1 MKFKRHILM
10 SSALAS
16 MAAVLS
22 MGIGVSA
29 VHAQD
34 TAAAADDST
43 TIVVTGIRKS
53 LQSALKQKRNSDRVE
68 EVITAEDIGKFP
80 DKNVADSLSRA
91 TGVNVVT
98 GSANAGGFGENEHIS
113 IRGTAPELNL
123 TLMDGHNMATGDWFV
138 LDQAAGGRSF
148 NYTMLPSEVVGTIE
162 VIKSSSADL
171 PEGGIGGTVDV
182 HVRKPLDLPS
192 NTFAASAQ
200 AMYATLPGKTEPNV
214 SGMYSWKSDDH
225 KVGFLVGAFYE
236 KRSFRRDG
244 QEVLGYSDIANFA
257 GSGKTV
263 SVPSLIGNAFF
274 QQERVREGG
283 NFMLQ
288 FKQDDTFELDVSGL
302 YTYLKADNSNHN
314 FMMWG
319 SHLGAHTPEPGYTT
333 FVSPADG
340 KTYLSSATWTAADA
354 GSDGTLVQDDIFRK
368 AHSNS
373 YDLNIDLTW
382 NPSDRLGV
390 KGQLG
395 YTHGEG
401 VTDDSAAWETYWTGT
416 PPNPDP
422 STNPDL
428 SPNNVGASFK
438 LGKVTDVTYTGLP
451 TDPTVASYLNNHYS
465 WSWGGKV
472 SSPDKELYAKIDV
485 DYQVGDGFFKDV
497 LFGARMTDHRRDLI
511 NTAYG
516 WAGNGANNGKT
527 IIDLGTVFTGDTTP
541 SDYSDGLSGDLRGY
555 SFSNGDAVYK
565 YLDGHNGGRQFGF
578 YGQASFGVKEKTN
591 AYYVMTKIGGD
602 NWRGNVGVRAVHTET
617 TAIQYSTTVADRP
630 IASLFAPPTVD
641 ANGVVTDPGGY
652 GIAETKHSYW
662 DILPSLNISYKATPD
677 IVIRASAAK
686 VMTRPGYAQLA
697 GYFSLVDTNFTGT
710 AGGNPNLDPFR
721 ATQFNLGAEWYYAPQ
736 ALVSVGIFDMQIDNY
751 ITTDSFHGFY
761 TDLKNPQGHD
771 FLISGPVNG
780 GGGTDKGL
788 EANLQQ
794 PFGDTGFGFIAN
806 YTYSDGKTDAGKP
819 IDGNSKN
826 TFNLTGYFEN
836 DKVSTRLAY
845 NFRSK
850 FQSGTDRGTAM
861 WQDDY
866 GTLDGSFSYNLT
878 SHIALTLDAQNLLH
892 EKLAYFVGTPE
903 VPRAVYDNGQSWYV
917 GARLKY

>member
-10 SSALAS
+10 TSAVATVAMVMSLGVS
-16 MAAVLS
+16 
-22 MGIGVSA
+22 VSA

-34 TAAAADDST
+34 AAATDDAT
-43 TIVVTGIRKS
+43 TVVVTGIRKS

-98 GSANAGGFGENEHIS
+98 GSAGAGGFGENERIS
-113 IRGTAPELNL
+113 IRGTSPELNL

-138 LDQAAGGRSF
+138 LDQTSGGRSF

-182 HVRKPLDLPS
+182 HVRKPLDLPK

-200 AMYATLPGKTEPNV
+200 AMYATLPGKTEPNL

-225 KVGFLVGAFYE
+225 TVGFLVGAFYE

-244 QEVLGYSDIANFA
+244 QEILGYSDIANFA
-257 GSGKTV
+257 NSGKTV
-263 SVPSLIGNAFF
+263 SVPSLIGAAFF
-274 QQERVREGG
+274 QQERIREGG

-288 FKQDDTFELDVSGL
+288 FKKDDTFELDISGL

-319 SHLGAHTPEPGYTT
+319 SRLGAHMPHAGYTT
-333 FVSPADG
+333 EESPTDG
-340 KTYLSSATWTAADA
+340 KTYLTSATWDA
-354 GSDGTLVQDDIFRK
+354 SVATDGALVQDDIFRQ

-373 YDLNIDLTW
+373 YDLNIDAMWHPNEKLTIK
-382 NPSDRLGV
+382 S
-390 KGQLG
+390 QLG

-401 VTDDSAAWETYWTGT
+401 VTDDSAAWETYW
-416 PPNPDP
+416 
-422 STNPDL
+422 
-428 SPNNVGASFK
+428 NNVGASFD
-438 LGKVTDVTYTGLP
+438 LGKVTAVSYPGLP
-451 TDPTVASYLNNHYS
+451 ADPTVAGYLNNNYS

-472 SSPDKELYAKIDV
+472 SSPDKELYAKVDV
-485 DYQVGDGFFKDV
+485 DYQLGEGFFKDV

-516 WAGNGANNGKT
+516 WAGNGANSGTSN
-527 IIDLGTVFTGDTTP
+527 IDLGTVFTGDVTP
-541 SDYSDGLSGDLRGY
+541 SDYSDGLPGSLPGY
-555 SFSNGDAVYK
+555 SYANGEAVYK
-565 YLDGHNGGRQFGF
+565 YLDTHNGGRQFGF
-578 YGQASFGVKEKTN
+578 YGQGSFGVKEKTD
-591 AYYVMTKIGGD
+591 AYYLMTKIGGD
-602 NWRGNVGVRAVHTET
+602 QWRGNVGVRAVHTES
-617 TAIQYSTTVADRP
+617 TAIQYSTTIADRP
-630 IASLFAPPTVD
+630 IASLFAPPTFD
-641 ANGVVTDPGGY
+641 ANGVQTDPGGY
-652 GIAETKHSYW
+652 GAYETKHSYW
-662 DILPSLNISYKATPD
+662 DILPSLNIVYKPAND
-677 IVIRASAAK
+677 WVIRASAAK

-697 GYFSLVDTNFTGT
+697 GYFYLVDSNYTGG
-710 AGGNPNLDPFR
+710 AGGNPNLEPFR
-721 ATQFNLGAEWYYAPQ
+721 ATQYNLGAEWYYAPQ
-736 ALVSVGIFDMQIDNY
+736 ALLSFGIFDMKIENY
-751 ITTDSFHGFY
+751 IKTASFHGFY
-761 TDLKNPQGHD
+761 TDQQNPQGHD
-771 FLISGPVNG
+771 FLLSGPVNG
-780 GGGTDKGL
+780 GGGTDKGF

-794 PFGDTGFGFIAN
+794 PIGDTGFGFIAN
-806 YTYSDGKTDAGKP
+806 YTYSDGKDDAGAP

-836 DKVSTRLAY
+836 DKLSTRLAY

-850 FQSGTDRGTAM
+850 FKSGDDRGTPM

-878 SHIALTLDAQNLLH
+878 EHIALTLDAQNLLH
-892 EKLAYFVGTPE
+892 EKLTYFVGTPS
-903 VPRAVYDNGQSWYV
+903 VPRAIYDNGQSWYV
-917 GARLKY
+917 GARVKY

>member
-1 MKFKRHILM
+1 MQFKRQILVT
-10 SSALAS
+10 SALAS

-22 MGIGVSA
+22 MGVGVSV

-34 TAAAADDST
+34 TAAAADDT
-43 TIVVTGIRKS
+43 QTVIVTGIRKS

-98 GSANAGGFGENEHIS
+98 GSAGAGGFGENERIS
-113 IRGTAPELNL
+113 IRGTDPNLNL

-138 LDQAAGGRSF
+138 LDQANAGRSF

-182 HVRKPLDLPS
+182 HVRKPLDLPN

-200 AMYATLPGKTEPNV
+200 AMYATLPGKTEPNL
-214 SGMYSWKSDDH
+214 SGMASWKSADH
-225 KVGFLVGAFYE
+225 SVGFLVGAFYE

-244 QEVLGYSDIANFA
+244 QEILGYSDIANFA
-257 GSGKTV
+257 GTGKTV

-288 FKQDDTFELDVSGL
+288 FKKDDTFELDVSGL

-340 KTYLSSATWTAADA
+340 KTYLGSATWTAADA
-354 GSDGTLVQDDIFRK
+354 GTDGTVVQDDIFRK

-373 YDLNIDLTW
+373 YDLNIDLSW
-382 NPSDRLGV
+382 KPSDNLAV

-401 VTDDSAAWETYWTGT
+401 VTDDSAAWETFWTGT
-416 PPNPDP
+416 PAAGVVDP
-422 STNPDL
+422 TA
-428 SPNNVGASFK
+428 NNVGASFK
-438 LGKVTDVTYTGLP
+438 LGKVTDVSYTGLP
-451 TDPTVASYLNNHYS
+451 SDPTVASYLNNHYS

-485 DYQVGDGFFKDV
+485 DYQLGDGFFKDV

-516 WAGNGANNGKT
+516 WAGNGANSGHTT
-527 IIDLGTVFTGDTTP
+527 IGLGTVFTGDTTP
-541 SDYSDGLSGDLRGY
+541 SDYSNGLSGGLRGY
-555 SFSNGDAVYK
+555 SYANGEAVYN
-565 YLDGHNGGRQFGF
+565 YLDGHNGGRIFGF
-578 YGQASFGVKEKTN
+578 YGQGSFGVKEKTN
-591 AYYVMTKIGGD
+591 AYYLMTKIGGD
-602 NWRGNVGVRAVHTET
+602 KWKGDVGVRAVHTDT
-617 TAIQYSTTVADRP
+617 TAIQYTTTGPVAEQS
-630 IASLFAPPTVD
+630 IHSLFG
-641 ANGVVTDPGGY
+641 NYGVE
-652 GIAETKHSYW
+652 ETKHSYW
-662 DILPSLNISYKATPD
+662 DVLPSVNISYKPSTD
-677 IVIRASAAK
+677 WVIRASAAK
-686 VMTRPGYAQLA
+686 VLTRPGYAQLA
-697 GYFSLVDTNFTGT
+697 GYFYLVDSNFTGG
-710 AGGNPNLDPFR
+710 AGGNPNLEPYR
-721 ATQFNLGAEWYYAPQ
+721 ATQYNLGAEWYYAPQ
-736 ALVSVGIFDMQIDNY
+736 ALVSLTVFDLNIDNY
-751 ITTDSFHGFY
+751 ISTESFHGFY
-761 TDLKNPQGHD
+761 RDQQNPNGHD
-771 FLISGPVNG
+771 FLMTGPANG
-780 GGGTDKGL
+780 GKATGKGF

-794 PFGDTGFGFIAN
+794 PIGETGFGFIAN
-806 YTYSDGKTDAGKP
+806 YTYSKGKNAKGEAV
-819 IDGNSKN
+819 DGNSEN
-826 TFNLTGYFEN
+826 TFNLTGYYEN

-850 FQSGTDRGTAM
+850 FKSGTDRGTSM
-861 WQDDY
+861 WQDDF

-892 EKLAYFVGTPE
+892 EKLSYFVGTPE
-903 VPRAVYDNGQSWYV
+903 VPRAVYDNGQSFYAGV
-917 GARLKY
+917 RLKY